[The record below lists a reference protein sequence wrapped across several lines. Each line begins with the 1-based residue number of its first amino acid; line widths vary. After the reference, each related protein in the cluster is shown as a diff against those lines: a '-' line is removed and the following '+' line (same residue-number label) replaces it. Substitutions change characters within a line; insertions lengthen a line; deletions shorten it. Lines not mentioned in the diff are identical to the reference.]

1 MNALS
6 TDLTPAVETRT
17 ATMLQA
23 IHDAQAAELRRD
35 PSVFI
40 CGEDLTTDLWGTVT
54 GFLDEFGPTRV
65 RDLPLSEAAAVGVGI
80 GGALGGLRPIV
91 DLTLASFMYLAVDQI
106 CNVAAKLHY
115 MLGVQVPLTVR
126 AALWYHGGTGAQHAD
141 RPHAMY
147 MNVPGVKIILPSTP
161 WDMKGLLTSAIRDDN
176 PVICFEDGTLRGQ
189 RGRGPVPIDDDF
201 TIPLGVGDVK
211 REGTDV
217 TIVGIGATV
226 HMALAAADQLAGQGV
241 SVEVVDPRTLV
252 PMDWPAILASVAKTG
267 RCVVVDP
274 ANRTCSAAS
283 EIAAHI
289 VEQGFDSL
297 RAPVL
302 RVTSD
307 DVHVPFSPALEKQI
321 YPSKE
326 KVIAAVRRVLGVER

>member
-252 PMDWPAILASVAKTG
+252 PMDWDLIRASVRKTG
-267 RCVVVDP
+267 RLVVVDP
-274 ANRTCSAAS
+274 GNRTCGVAGEICATIAETEFAA
-283 EIAAHI
+283 
-289 VEQGFDSL
+289 L
-297 RAPVL
+297 KAP
-302 RVTSD
+302 
-307 DVHVPFSPALEKQI
+307 
-321 YPSKE
+321 
-326 KVIAAVRRVLGVER
+326 VRRVTTPDMHVPYARVLEAQLYPTTEKVLAATTATLEY